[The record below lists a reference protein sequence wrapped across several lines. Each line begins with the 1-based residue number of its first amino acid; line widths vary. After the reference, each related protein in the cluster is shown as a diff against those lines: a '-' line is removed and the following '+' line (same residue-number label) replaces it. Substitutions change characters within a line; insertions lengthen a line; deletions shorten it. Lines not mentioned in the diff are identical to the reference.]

1 MKINKKKEK
10 AKNEFTEIV
19 KNSNYKMLSEYDGA
33 DKKVDLE
40 CPKEHKW
47 SVTPSH
53 FKKGVRCPY
62 CQGLNSDQAKKRF
75 FNMLENEGYKCYS
88 EYVGNK
94 HKVKLKCPNGHM
106 FEQRPNDFMTG
117 HRCRFCGYDNEY
129 QREQKEKSYNDLEEI
144 ANKRGFK
151 ILGQYTT
158 TETKIK
164 MSCPNNHVRMYNID
178 HFKKGFGCPVCY
190 GTDMEQAK
198 EDLIK
203 RTRAEGYEVI
213 GEYVNIMTKIDF
225 KCPKGHIY
233 QSRPNDFKNGYRCNV
248 CGSNS
253 FGEDVAKELLVN
265 KKIKFVAEKTFKG
278 LVGVNGGRLRFD
290 IYIPSKR
297 VAIEIQGEQ
306 HFEFDEFLTN
316 NVMEH
321 DELKRRFCKEN
332 NIKLYEIN
340 YFRKNLGINKA
351 KEEVI
356 NTLNNILYTLSF

>member
-47 SVTPSH
+47 SVTPS
-53 FKKGVRCPY
+53 
-62 CQGLNSDQAKKRF
+62 
-75 FNMLENEGYKCYS
+75 
-88 EYVGNK
+88 
-94 HKVKLKCPNGHM
+94 
-106 FEQRPNDFMTG
+106 
-117 HRCRFCGYDNEY
+117 
-129 QREQKEKSYNDLEEI
+129 
-144 ANKRGFK
+144 
-151 ILGQYTT
+151 
-158 TETKIK
+158 
-164 MSCPNNHVRMYNID
+164 